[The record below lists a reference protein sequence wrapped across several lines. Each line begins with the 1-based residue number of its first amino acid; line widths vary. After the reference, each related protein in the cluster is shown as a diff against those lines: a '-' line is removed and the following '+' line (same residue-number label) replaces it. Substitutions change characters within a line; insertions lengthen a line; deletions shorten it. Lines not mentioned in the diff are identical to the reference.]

1 MRLSIAA
8 LASSVAAQV
17 LHGSQFP
24 GHIGASALAP
34 RADTCSEVPK
44 LCTGAGLYKGTVT
57 TLTYVCPT
65 EAPRPSTLHLTV
77 NATTTLHVSTNTTSA
92 TSRVPHE
99 PTTTQRIKWTRTSR
113 KNTAVTD
120 KVYPSFTA
128 VTLIDVVSFSLD
140 LTLLPPHSG
149 GDYPNPSTQVAA
161 NTTTRS
167 LVPWFPSRTMDGLD
181 GLLST
186 PTLNIP
192 PEISPVNT
200 PTAAGGLAVRPV
212 LSLRALHF
220 MMAGYLLWL

>member
-8 LASSVAAQV
+8 LACKEIPLSEHHSRPGSHHGNDKYLVSNLSTASVAAQV

-34 RADTCSEVPK
+34 RADTCPEVPK

-77 NATTTLHVSTNTTSA
+77 NATTTLHVSTNTTST

-128 VTLIDVVSFSLD
+128 VTLMDVVSFSLD

-149 GDYPNPSTQVAA
+149 GD
-161 NTTTRS
+161 
-167 LVPWFPSRTMDGLD
+167 
-181 GLLST
+181 
-186 PTLNIP
+186 
-192 PEISPVNT
+192 
-200 PTAAGGLAVRPV
+200 
-212 LSLRALHF
+212 
-220 MMAGYLLWL
+220 